1 MKQYAGLFANYDV
14 PQGILDEAF
23 SDFDAAYPDYTAISQ
38 VFDDLSPAAFKKL
51 NENAR
56 LSFLNQGITYAV
68 YSEEGGGTEK
78 VFPFDLFPR
87 VIAADE
93 WRELERGLLQ
103 RNKALNKFL
112 ADVYGEERI
121 LREGVVPEALVK
133 SSAHYVAAMKGFVP
147 KGGVY
152 IHISGTD
159 LVRHTDGKFYVLEDN
174 LRNPSGVS
182 YVLSNRK
189 AMRRT
194 LYEMFQRTPVED
206 VSEYPTM
213 LLETLESVSPNDGV
227 ETTCVLLTPGQYN
240 SAYYEHSLLAQRM
253 GIELAQGDDMVTQD
267 KVVYLKTLRGLQR
280 VDVIYRRLDDPFLDP
295 LAEGFRK
302 DGMLGVPGLMEAYL
316 AGNVTIVNAPGTGI
330 ADDKA
335 ICAYVPDMVRF
346 YLKEEPILQ
355 NVKTYICGR
364 PDDLAYVLD
373 HLAEL
378 VVKPVDM
385 SGGYGVM
392 ICDRLD
398 QKELDKLAEEIKADP
413 RNFIAQP
420 KIMLS
425 THGTYI
431 EEESGFAARHI
442 DLRTFTLT
450 GSEGARVLRGGLT
463 RVALKKGSLIVN
475 SSQGGGSKDTWV
487 IRGSDVAAPPPPEQF
502 AVNHQGQTSFQG
514 QTPGGGQQQTQ
525 AQTYTYPPDG
535 TAPAAANQ

>member
-1 MKQYAGLFANYDV
+1 MKKYAGLFANYSV
-14 PQGILDEAF
+14 PEGILDEAF
-23 SDFDAAYPDYTAISQ
+23 SEFDAAYPRYEVIRD
-38 VFDDLSPAAFKKL
+38 VFDRLSPKDFERL
-51 NENAR
+51 NESAR

-68 YSEEGGGTEK
+68 YSEEGGGTEM

-87 VIAADE
+87 VIDAAE
-93 WRELERGLLQ
+93 WATLEKGLFQ
-103 RNKALNKFL
+103 RNKALNMFL
-112 ADVYGEERI
+112 ADVYGEQRI
-121 LREGVVPEALVK
+121 MKENVVPEDLVK
-133 SSAHYVAAMKGFVP
+133 SSEHYVEAMEGFVP
-147 KGGVY
+147 VGGVY

-194 LYEMFQRTPVED
+194 LYDMFQHTRVED
-206 VSEYPTM
+206 VSEYPNM
-213 LLETLESVSPNDGV
+213 LLKTLQSVSPREGTDAR
-227 ETTCVLLTPGQYN
+227 CVLLTPGQYN

-253 GIELAQGDDMVTQD
+253 GIELVQGDDMV
-267 KVVYLKTLRGLQR
+267 VENNIVYLKTMRGLLQ
-280 VDVIYRRLDDPFLDP
+280 VDVIYRRLDDAFLDP
-295 LAEGFRK
+295 EAKGFRE
-302 DGMLGVPGLMEAYL
+302 DSMLGVSHLMEAYA

-346 YLKEEPILQ
+346 YLEEEPILQ

-364 PDDLAYVLD
+364 EKELEYVLKN
-373 HLAEL
+373 LAEL

-392 ICDRLD
+392 ICDRLSED
-398 QKELDKLAEEIKADP
+398 ELVELADKIKADP

-425 THGTYI
+425 THGTFI
-431 EEESGFAARHI
+431 DDEKGFVPRHI

-450 GSEGARVLRGGLT
+450 GKGTSQVLKGGLT

-487 IRGSDVAAPPPPEQF
+487 IAATASAPITNHPEHNGINQ
-502 AVNHQGQTSFQG
+502 QGRNSFQG
-514 QTPGGGQQQTQ
+514 QTLGSGQQQSQ
-525 AQTYTYPPDG
+525 LSKPRKRPTY
-535 TAPAAANQ
+535 AHQNC

>member
-1 MKQYAGLFANYDV
+1 M
-14 PQGILDEAF
+14 
-23 SDFDAAYPDYTAISQ
+23 
-38 VFDDLSPAAFKKL
+38 
-51 NENAR
+51 
-56 LSFLNQGITYAV
+56 
-68 YSEEGGGTEK
+68 
-78 VFPFDLFPR
+78 FPFDLFPR
-87 VIAADE
+87 VIDAGE
-93 WRELERGLLQ
+93 WASLEEGLIQ
-103 RNKALNKFL
+103 RNRALNLFV
-112 ADVYGEERI
+112 ADVYGEQRI
-121 LREGVVPEALVK
+121 LKAGVVPEDLVK
-133 SSAHYVAAMKGFVP
+133 SSAHYVKAMEGFVP
-147 KGGVY
+147 TGGVY

-194 LYEMFQRTPVED
+194 LYEMFQHTKVED
-206 VSEYPTM
+206 VSEYPNM
-213 LLETLESVSPNDGV
+213 LLDTLRSVSPREGSDV
-227 ETTCVLLTPGQYN
+227 RCVLLTPGQYN

-253 GIELAQGDDMVTQD
+253 GIELVQGDDMV
-267 KVVYLKTLRGLQR
+267 VVDEVVFLKTMRGLLR
-280 VDVIYRRLDDPFLDP
+280 VDVIYRRLDDAFLDP
-295 LAEGFRK
+295 EAVGFRE
-302 DGMLGVPGLMEAYL
+302 DSMLGVPGMMAAYL
-316 AGNVTIVNAPGTGI
+316 KGNVTIVNAPGTGI

-335 ICAYVPDMVRF
+335 ICAYVPDMVRY
-346 YLKEEPILQ
+346 YLDEEPILQ

-364 PDDLAYVLD
+364 PAELAYVLE

-392 ICDRLD
+392 ICDQLN
-398 QKELDKLAEEIKADP
+398 EEELAELAEQVKATP

-431 EEESGFAARHI
+431 DEEDGFVPRHI

-450 GSEGARVLRGGLT
+450 GKNGAQVLRGGLT

-487 IRGSDVAAPPPPEQF
+487 IATGAAEVPPYPTE
-502 AVNHQGQTSFQG
+502 NDSLGLQGRSNFQG
-514 QTPGGGQQQTQ
+514 QTQERGQQQSQ
-525 AQTYTYPPDG
+525 FSIVKKNIRNAYQ
-535 TAPAAANQ
+535 NC

>member
-1 MKQYAGLFANYDV
+1 MKQHQGLFANYQI
-14 PQGILDEAF
+14 PEGILDEAF
-23 SDFDAAYPDYTAISQ
+23 SDFEAAYPRYEVIRD
-38 VFDDLSPAAFKKL
+38 VFDSLTPKAFKRL
-51 NENAR
+51 NESAR

-68 YSEEGGGTEK
+68 YSEEGGGTEM

-87 VIAADE
+87 VIDAAE
-93 WRELERGLLQ
+93 WAELEKGLLQ
-103 RNKALNKFL
+103 RNRALNLFL
-112 ADVYGEERI
+112 ADVYGEQRI
-121 LREGVVPEALVK
+121 LKEGVVPEELVM
-133 SSAHYVAAMKGFVP
+133 SSDHYVAAMKGFLP
-147 KGGVY
+147 AGKVY

-194 LYEMFQRTPVED
+194 LYDMFQHTRVED
-206 VSEYPTM
+206 VSDYPNM
-213 LLETLESVSPNDGV
+213 LLETLKSVSPREGTDV
-227 ETTCVLLTPGQYN
+227 RCVLLTPGQYN

-253 GIELAQGDDMVTQD
+253 GIDLVQGDDMVVD
-267 KVVYLKTLRGLQR
+267 DNVVYLKTMRGRLR
-280 VDVIYRRLDDPFLDP
+280 VDVIYRRLDDAFLDP
-295 LAEGFRK
+295 EAEGFRE
-302 DGMLGVPGLMEAYL
+302 DSMLGVPGLMAAYL
-316 AGNVTIVNAPGTGI
+316 KGNVTIVNAPGTGI

-346 YLKEEPILQ
+346 YLKEEPILH
-355 NVKTYICGR
+355 NVQTYICNK
-364 PDDLAYVLD
+364 PDDLAYVLE

-385 SGGYGVM
+385 SGGYGVL
-392 ICDRLD
+392 ICDRLSPE
-398 QKELDKLAEEIKADP
+398 ELKKTAEEIRADP

-431 EEESGFAARHI
+431 DEEDGFVPRHI

-450 GSEGARVLRGGLT
+450 GSERAQVLKGGLT

-487 IRGSDVAAPPPPEQF
+487 IAPGETIPPPVLPEHRGINQ
-502 AVNHQGQTSFQG
+502 QGRNPFQG
-514 QTPGGGQQQTQ
+514 QTHTGGQQQTQ
-525 AQTYTYPPDG
+525 SEC
-535 TAPAAANQ
+535 